1 MRHILDLMSDD
12 YMLLL
17 LGVVLLA
24 IASVMTEA
32 ARIAEDNEGF
42 V

>member
-17 LGVVLLA
+17 GVVLLA
-24 IASVMTEA
+24 IASVMAEA

>member
-1 MRHILDLMSDD
+1 MT
-12 YMLLL
+12 LL
-17 LGVVLLA
+17 LGVVVLA
-24 IASVMTEA
+24 ISSVMAEA